1 MDSSPSVLCC
11 LTHAPRS
18 TPLSDA
24 TDSMVVPP
32 VLGMW
37 MKRRPAGGPPPS
49 RQGVGAS
56 APRREDGMRE
66 TGARAAATAT
76 RITAVSAASAEAS
89 VARAT
94 GEADVRRCARARG
107 ASDVA
112 PSTPPPASFAG
123 CIRGALSPSSDA
135 MPTAM
140 AVARSRATRCGEG
153 ILSDARGVGPKAR
166 VRQPDATC
174 ELHPYAKTVIKGYT
188 KKREVHHWLGVY
200 PPVETYRAALRSVLN
215 FSNDDDLARDRLAA
229 TPRNARARRRRHRS
243 RRIAQDRRARGGMS
257 SMISRWTPSSR
268 RTTP

>member
-1 MDSSPSVLCC
+1 
-11 LTHAPRS
+11 
-18 TPLSDA
+18 
-24 TDSMVVPP
+24 
-32 VLGMW
+32 
-37 MKRRPAGGPPPS
+37 
-49 RQGVGAS
+49 
-56 APRREDGMRE
+56 MRE

-112 PSTPPPASFAG
+112 PSTPPLASFAE

-188 KKREVHHWLGVY
+188 KKKRCTMGWACT
-200 PPVETYRAALRSVLN
+200 PPSKRIGLRSVR
-215 FSNDDDLARDRLAA
+215 F
-229 TPRNARARRRRHRS
+229 
-243 RRIAQDRRARGGMS
+243 
-257 SMISRWTPSSR
+257 
-268 RTTP
+268 